1 MIQTNLKKL
10 FLAVGLE
17 EVRPTD
23 EALEKMGL
31 SRRRF
36 TLLLEN
42 KHATSMTI
50 EEHES
55 LKDWIEG
62 IKEIDHTQ
70 IIGDFEALDTLADKL
85 GMTR

>member
-62 IKEIDHTQ
+62 IKEIDHMQ
-70 IIGDFEALDTLADKL
+70 IIGEFESIDELADKL

>member
-1 MIQTNLKKL
+1 MIQTNIKRL
-10 FLAVGLE
+10 FLTVGIE

-23 EALEKMGL
+23 EALEKMGI

-55 LKDWIEG
+55 LKEWLEG
-62 IKEIDHTQ
+62 IRYIDHTQ
-70 IIGDFEALDTLADKL
+70 IIGDFEDQESLAQSL
-85 GMTR
+85 GLTK